1 MANQPTKYRKFVV
14 GAASAA
20 LVASAVAPVAMAAT
34 FTDVKDNNS
43 HKEAID
49 ALSNAGVISGYEDG
63 TFKPNKTLT
72 RSDVV
77 KLMGKWLVSEGY
89 KVPTDYKTKP
99 RFSDLKTTSNDE
111 LLKMSALVYDNG
123 VFVGKPD
130 GSLDANGDI
139 TRENMAIVLVR
150 AFDRVHDVD
159 LTSYVKDQ
167 DFKKDVTDL
176 GKAKAEA
183 RPAIDV
189 LDFFDITNPAA
200 PEFNP
205 KSTTTRGQFASFL
218 YKTTKVD
225 FDEVGGGIVAPG
237 VASVKG
243 INATT
248 VEVTMKDKVTNIDS
262 LKFTIDGLTVSNAA
276 VKQTDDKTVVLTT
289 ATQKGGEKYTVK
301 LDGKAIGSF
310 TGIEATVPTSL
321 KITNASVQGK
331 TGQQVILSADTGVKK
346 AGIPVTFNVKAN
358 TTGTTNKD
366 QVFEVMTNEDGIAT
380 FSYTQY
386 SAGTDQVT
394 AYPTGAPTVRDTGY
408 VFWGVDTILAV
419 EEVTVGNTINNG
431 ANKTYKVVHKNATTG
446 KPVAGKVLNV
456 SLLENVNVT
465 PDKLSNATVNG
476 VKVSQLNNEDNAKTA
491 TITTDSKGEATFT
504 VSGSNTTATPIVF
517 DQNVAGKT
525 ATYEASLLQAKAS
538 TVTFTAQ
545 QVAYVIELT
554 RDGADVA
561 AKGVKNGRKYDV
573 VVKNKEGNIAK
584 NEIVNVA
591 FNEDLDRVITTNTS
605 AQFIKTNDDKSV
617 QYNGKQISVK
627 TDNNG
632 KASFVIGSEV
642 ENDYATPIA
651 WIDVNTPNAV
661 EGKLDQ
667 GEPFTIGSISYF
679 KEAFLDGAAL
689 KVYNTAGKETKEFKG
704 SETATF
710 KAELVN
716 QSNKEMAN
724 TSIKK
729 ASYTVFN
736 TGANDVTVEGQIVSP
751 NRSYTVT
758 KEKTLVGG
766 AWTGNTDLKV
776 TPTMDKNTSVR
787 VVATGTAI
795 DTDGKDYAFT
805 AKEATATFTA
815 TKAVSDLYTGEVVSL
830 DSDKK
835 ELTFDGKDAV
845 KYAGEKDVTYEYKGL
860 GNTPIATADDFI
872 KELKKGKVTITREV
886 KGSTTSF
893 YIIEQDTTKV
903 GPVDTA
909 ATSAADKAAADAATA
924 KVNALPAVGSL
935 TLADKANV
943 DAARAAYEALTTPQK
958 GLVSAATLETL
969 KKAEAKIAE
978 LVVASEDGK
987 KAQAAADKITALPA
1001 VADLTLANKDAVKEA
1016 RTAYDAL
1023 TPAQQK
1029 LVAPATVAALVAA
1042 EAKIAELEKA
1052 QTEVVIT
1059 SSEAFA
1065 MNSIASNL
1073 GLFVEYKVEG
1083 TVANTT
1089 ATTAELVFTF
1099 ADQTQETKTKTVNV
1113 PVTDGKFSYT
1123 LNTENDIFNTIEFV
1137 QAKVGDKVTEKKTF
1151 APKVKK

>member
-20 LVASAVAPVAMAAT
+20 LVASAVAPVAFAAE

-43 HKEAID
+43 HKVAID
-49 ALSNAGVISGYEDG
+49 ALSEAGVITGYQDG
-63 TFKPNKTLT
+63 TFQPNKTLT

-77 KLMGKWLVSEGY
+77 KLMGKWLIAEGY
-89 KVPTDYKTKP
+89 DVPTDYKTKP
-99 RFSDLKTTSNDE
+99 RFADLKTTSNDE

-123 VFVGKPD
+123 LFVGKPD
-130 GSLDANGDI
+130 GTLDPAGDI

-159 LTSYVKDQ
+159 LVSYVKEQ
-167 DFKKDVTDL
+167 EFNKDVTDL

-205 KSTTTRGQFASFL
+205 KNTTTRAQFASFL
-218 YKTTKVD
+218 YKTTLVD
-225 FDEVGGGIVAPG
+225 FDKVGGGIVAPG
-237 VASVKG
+237 VATVKG

-248 VEVTMKDKVTNIDS
+248 VEVTFKDEVKNIDS
-262 LKFTIDGLTVSNAA
+262 LKFSIDGLTVSNAA
-276 VKQTDDKTVVLTT
+276 VKQTDNKTVVLTT
-289 ATQKGGEKYTVK
+289 ATQKGGEKYTVN
-301 LDGKAIGSF
+301 LDGKAIGTF
-310 TGIEATVPTSL
+310 TGIEAVVPTSI
-321 KITNASVQGK
+321 KITNQSVQGK
-331 TGQQVILSADTGVKK
+331 TGQQVILSADTGVKT

-358 TTGTTNKD
+358 TTSTTNKD
-366 QVFEVMTNEDGIAT
+366 QVFEAWTNEDGIAT

-386 SAGTDQVT
+386 SAGTDTVT
-394 AYPTGAPTVRDTGY
+394 AYPTGAPTVRSTGY
-408 VFWGVDTILAV
+408 VFWGVDTILNI
-419 EEVTVGNTINNG
+419 EDVTVGNTISNG
-431 ANKTYKVVHKNATTG
+431 ANKTYKVTYKNAVTG
-446 KPVAGKVLNV
+446 KPEANRTFNV
-456 SLLENVNVT
+456 SLAENINVT
-465 PDKLSNATVNG
+465 SDKLTNATVNG
-476 VKVSQLNNEDNAKTA
+476 VKVSQLVNDKNPQTA

-504 VSGSNTTATPIVF
+504 VSGTNATATPVVF
-517 DQNVAGKT
+517 DLNNDRNKPA
-525 ATYEASLLQAKAS
+525 ASYEASLLQAKAS
-538 TVTFTAQ
+538 TVTFAAQ
-545 QVAYVIELT
+545 QAAYTIELT

-561 AKGVKNGRKYDV
+561 AKGVKNGRKYEV

-591 FNEDLDRVITTNTS
+591 FNEDLDRVITTNTN
-605 AQFIKTNDDKSV
+605 AQFIKTNDDKTV

-632 KASFVIGSEV
+632 KASFVIGSDV

-689 KVYNTAGKETKEFKG
+689 KVYNAAGKETDEFKG

-716 QSNKEMAN
+716 QSNKEVAN

-758 KEKTLVGG
+758 KEKTLVGN

-805 AKEATATFTA
+805 AKEATASFTA
-815 TKAVSDLYTGEVVSL
+815 TKAVSDLYTGEVVSY
-830 DSDKK
+830 DSEEK
-835 ELTFDGKDAV
+835 ELTFSGKDAV
-845 KYAGEKDVTYEYKGL
+845 KYADEKDVTYEYKGL
-860 GNTPIATADDFI
+860 GNTPIATAEDFI
-872 KELKKGKVTITREV
+872 NELKKGKVTVTREV
-886 KGSTTSF
+886 KGNTTSF

-909 ATSAADKAAADAATA
+909 ATSAADKAAAAAATA
-924 KVNALPAVGSL
+924 KVTALPAVGSL
-935 TLADKANV
+935 TLADKADV
-943 DAARAAYEALTTPQK
+943 DAARAAYEALTATQK

-969 KKAEAKIAE
+969 KNAEAKIAE
-978 LVVASEDGK
+978 LVAASEDGK
-987 KAQAAADKITALPA
+987 KAQAAADLITALPA
-1001 VADLTLANKDAVKEA
+1001 VADLTLADKEAVNDA
-1016 RTAYDAL
+1016 RTAFDAL
-1023 TPAQQK
+1023 TEDQQK
-1029 LVAPATVAALVAA
+1029 LVEQTAKDALVAA
-1042 EAKIAELEKA
+1042 EDKIAELEA
-1052 QTEVVIT
+1052 
-1059 SSEAFA
+1059 AA
-1065 MNSIASNL
+1065 P
-1073 GLFVEYKVEG
+1073 VE
-1083 TVANTT
+1083 
-1089 ATTAELVFTF
+1089 FTF
-1099 ADQTQETKTKTVNV
+1099 TSAESYYTNDVTQALGIKSVDVAGTIATSDIGKVTTVTLIAQPEEADQENTVV
-1113 PVTDGKFSYT
+1113 DVKDGKFSKIILVNKPQNKLKAEYT
-1123 LNTENDIFNTIEFV
+1123 VNGEV
-1137 QAKVGDKVTEKKTF
+1137 KT
-1151 APKVKK
+1151 ATVDLTARK

>member
-130 GSLDANGDI
+130 GSLDPAGDI

-218 YKTTKVD
+218 YKTTLVD
-225 FDEVGGGIVAPG
+225 FDEIGGGVVAPG
-237 VASVKG
+237 VATVKG

-248 VEVTMKDKVTNIDS
+248 VEVTFKDEVKNIDS
-262 LKFTIDGLTVSNAA
+262 LKFSIDGLTVSNAA
-276 VKQTDDKTVVLTT
+276 VKQTDNKTVVLTT
-289 ATQKGGEKYTVK
+289 ATQKGGEKYTVQ

-310 TGIEATVPTSL
+310 TGIEATVPTTI
-321 KITNASVQGK
+321 KITNQSVQGK

-358 TTGTTNKD
+358 TIGTTNKD
-366 QVFEVMTNEDGIAT
+366 QVFEALTNEDGIAT

-386 SAGTDQVT
+386 SAGQDQVT
-394 AYPTGAPTVRDTGY
+394 AYPTGAPTVRSIGY

-419 EEVTVGNTINNG
+419 EDVTAGNTISNG
-431 ANKTYKVVHKNATTG
+431 ANKTYKVVSKDATTG
-446 KPVAGKVLNV
+446 KPVANQTLNV
-456 SLLENVNVT
+456 SFKENIEVT
-465 PDKLSNATVNG
+465 PDQLKDATVNG
-476 VKVSQLNNEDNAKTA
+476 VEVAQLSNGTVTKAA
-491 TITTDSKGEATFT
+491 QITTDSKGEATFT
-504 VSGSNTTATPIVF
+504 VSGKNTSVTPVVFVANNTATTT
-517 DQNVAGKT
+517 DYK
-525 ATYEASLLQAKAS
+525 YDASDLQATAS
-538 TVTFTAQ
+538 KVTFSANQAEYTLEI
-545 QVAYVIELT
+545 VREN
-554 RDGADVA
+554 GEVA
-561 AKGVKNGRKYDV
+561 ATGGTNGRKYTLT
-573 VVKNKEGNIAK
+573 VKNKDGNIAV

-591 FNEDLDRVITTNTS
+591 FNEDLDRVISTNTE
-605 AQFIKTNDDKSV
+605 AKFIEVNKDDTQ
-617 QYNGKQISVK
+617 QYFTGNKAKQISVK
-627 TDNNG
+627 TDSKG
-632 KASFVIGSEV
+632 QATFVIGSDKV
-642 ENDYATPIA
+642 NDYATPIA

-661 EGKLDQ
+661 EGNFDQ
-667 GEPFTIGSISYF
+667 GEPYAIGQISYF
-679 KEAFLDGAAL
+679 QAAYLDGAAL
-689 KVYNTAGKETKEFKG
+689 KVYNATGKETKEFKG

-716 QSNKEMAN
+716 QSNKKVAN

-758 KEKTLVGG
+758 KE
-766 AWTGNTDLKV
+766 TGNRDLDVK
-776 TPTMDKNTSVR
+776 PTMDKNTSVR
-787 VVATGTAI
+787 VVATGVAI

-815 TKAVSDLYTGEVVSL
+815 TKAVSDLYTGEVVSY
-830 DSDKK
+830 DSEKK

-860 GNTPIATADDFI
+860 GNTPIATAEDFI
-872 KELKKGKVTITREV
+872 NELKKGKVTITREV

-903 GPVDTA
+903 GPADTA

-924 KVNALPAVGSL
+924 KVTALPAVGSL
-935 TLADKANV
+935 ALADKANV
-943 DAARAAYEALTTPQK
+943 DAARAAYEALTATQK
-958 GLVSAATLETL
+958 GLVSAPTLETL
-969 KKAEAKIAE
+969 KNAEAKIAE
-978 LVVASEDGK
+978 LVAASEDGK

-1001 VADLTLANKDAVKEA
+1001 VADLTLANTDAVKEA

-1042 EAKIAELEKA
+1042 EAKIAELEAAAPVEFAFTSAESYYTNDITQALGIKSVDVA
-1052 QTEVVIT
+1052 GTIATSDIGKVTEVT
-1059 SSEAFA
+1059 L
-1065 MNSIASNL
+1065 IAL
-1073 GLFVEYKVEG
+1073 PEE
-1083 TVANTT
+1083 
-1089 ATTAELVFTF
+1089 
-1099 ADQTQETKTKTVNV
+1099 ADQDNTVV
-1113 PVTDGKFSYT
+1113 DVKDGKFSQTILVNKPQNKLKAEYT
-1123 LNTENDIFNTIEFV
+1123 VNGEV
-1137 QAKVGDKVTEKKTF
+1137 KSVTVDLTARK
-1151 APKVKK
+1151 